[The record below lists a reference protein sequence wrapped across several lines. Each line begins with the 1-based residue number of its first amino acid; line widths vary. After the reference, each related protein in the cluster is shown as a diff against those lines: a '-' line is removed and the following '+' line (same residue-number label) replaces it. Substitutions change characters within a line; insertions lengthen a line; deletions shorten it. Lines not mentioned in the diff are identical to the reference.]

1 MIVAGFPQCK
11 KRKRRQPSG
20 ETQIIVSI
28 ELFASEVR
36 MNKKKLTGYA
46 LKPLITWHRS
56 IFWANNLPRLA
67 LAWVLAASILLAQN
81 QNSYADPQQAK
92 PKPANSQIADPQP
105 ANSQPASLQPA
116 SSQSASQLP
125 ASPRLASK
133 EAESANAS
141 SRQFKDDTLPDLQQ
155 QGLDKESLLKNFKPL
170 RVPPEPQLNHQQN
183 KTLSMSPIKL
193 GALIQIAAM
202 RPLRLEANYD
212 TPISLADALSYTMQN
227 SLPIRIAHESVVFQE
242 ASLAS
247 QLADFL
253 PSFAMSYTHTNS
265 HVFPSTHSKSDVFVP
280 RMSYPVFL
288 GGNDF
293 YTALAQYYRL
303 RGWQETYK
311 SNVNDA
317 LLDVYQKYTN
327 LVLNHSLLKIRVKAV
342 EVSKLQLSLNNEQY
356 KAGSGTV
363 FAIMQSRSQLAADRQ
378 ALLAQQVATRQSSLL
393 LGYALNMPLAANLV
407 PDREYLTEG
416 SLINERTTIDELLDI
431 AIVHRPEL
439 RQYEY
444 FRYSAARN
452 VQVAAS
458 NLYPTVS
465 LSQTFNKS
473 ETTTTTPSGG
483 SSTIE
488 GAGIFGG
495 LFNTFQQG
503 VSVGYSLPNMGLNSV
518 ASIVS
523 ARALSRQSALQA
535 NQQLQLVSQQVRFDY
550 ITALTAR
557 EQIDNAAYG
566 AESSAE
572 ALRLAELRLQSGL
585 GTNLELIQAQ
595 RDYINALYT
604 QAQAIVAS
612 NSAQAQLLHDLGV
625 INVDN
630 LLVGYRP

>member
-1 MIVAGFPQCK
+1 MLRF
-11 KRKRRQPSG
+11 
-20 ETQIIVSI
+20 
-28 ELFASEVR
+28 
-36 MNKKKLTGYA
+36 
-46 LKPLITWHRS
+46 
-56 IFWANNLPRLA
+56 
-67 LAWVLAASILLAQN
+67 VLAATLSLSSPVITAQQSIAQVQPEANSKLTAKPSIPIPAPIPAPTQIPLSPPSEHQAQKASGSQTLAQ
-81 QNSYADPQQAK
+81 SRPD
-92 PKPANSQIADPQP
+92 
-105 ANSQPASLQPA
+105 
-116 SSQSASQLP
+116 SASQP
-125 ASPRLASK
+125 SSGASPSLSMK
-133 EAESANAS
+133 PDTEGTKLSPGKFS
-141 SRQFKDDTLPDLQQ
+141 DDSLPDLQQ
-155 QGLDKESLLKNFKPL
+155 HGLDRNSLLKGFQPL
-170 RVPPEPQLNHQQN
+170 KAPPEPRLSHQQN
-183 KTLSMSPIKL
+183 KTLNMNPIKL
-193 GALIQIAAM
+193 GALIQVAAM

-212 TPISLADALSYTMQN
+212 VPISLADALSYTMQN

-253 PSFAMSYTHTNS
+253 PSFSMSYTHTLS
-265 HVFPSTHSKSDVFVP
+265 HVYPSTHSTSDVFVP

-317 LLDVYQKYTN
+317 LLDVYQKYTA

-342 EVSKLQLSLNNEQY
+342 EVSKLQLNLNNEQY

-363 FAIMQSRSQLAADRQ
+363 FAIMQSRSQLAADKQ
-378 ALLAQQVATRQSSLL
+378 ALLAQQIATRQSSLL

-416 SLINERTTIDELLDI
+416 SLINEHATIDELLDI

-444 FRYSAARN
+444 FRYAAARN

-465 LSQTFNKS
+465 FSTTFNKS
-473 ETTTTTPSGG
+473 ETTTTTAASAASLASSGG
-483 SSTIE
+483 STTNTTIE

-495 LFNTFQQG
+495 LFNTLQNG
-503 VSVGYSLPNMGLNSV
+503 LSIGYSLPNMGLNSV

-550 ITALTAR
+550 ITALTAK

-585 GTNLELIQAQ
+585 GTNLELITAQ
-595 RDYINALYT
+595 RDYINALYA

-625 INVDN
+625 INVDT
-630 LLVGYRP
+630 LLAGYRP

>member
-1 MIVAGFPQCK
+1 
-11 KRKRRQPSG
+11 
-20 ETQIIVSI
+20 
-28 ELFASEVR
+28 

-46 LKPLITWHRS
+46 LKPTITWHQS
-56 IFWANNLPRLA
+56 ISRASHLPGFA
-67 LAWVLAASILLAQN
+67 LGWVLAATIVLVQN
-81 QNSYADPQQAK
+81 QLGYADPQLPNPALARPQ
-92 PKPANSQIADPQP
+92 PANSQIAEPEQTNEQLTIQRSANKQNVEPQLPIPQP
-105 ANSQPASLQPA
+105 ANPQ
-116 SSQSASQLP
+116 
-125 ASPRLASK
+125 LASK
-133 EAESANAS
+133 EAESAKSS
-141 SRQFKDDTLPDLQQ
+141 SRQFNDDSLPDLQR

-170 RVPPEPQLNHQQN
+170 RTPAEPQLNHQQN

-193 GALIQIAAM
+193 GALIQVAAM
-202 RPLRLEANYD
+202 RPLRLEADYD
-212 TPISLADALSYTMQN
+212 TPISLAEALDYTMKN

-253 PSFAMSYTHTNS
+253 PSFSMSYTHTNS

-280 RMSYPVFL
+280 RMSYPLFL

-342 EVSKLQLSLNNEQY
+342 EVSKLQLSLNNEQF

-363 FAIMQSRSQLAADRQ
+363 FAIMQSRSQLAADKQ

-407 PDREYLTEG
+407 PDKEYLTEG
-416 SLINERTTIDELLDI
+416 SLINEHATIDELLNI
-431 AIVHRPEL
+431 AIIHRPEL

-465 LSQTFNKS
+465 VSQTYNKS
-473 ETTTTTPSGG
+473 ETTTTTSGSSGG
-483 SSTIE
+483 NTTIE

-495 LFNTFQQG
+495 LFNTYQQG
-503 VSVGYSLPNMGLNSV
+503 GSVGYSLPNLGMNSV

-535 NQQLQLVSQQVRFDY
+535 NQQLQLVNQQVRFDY

-585 GTNLELIQAQ
+585 GTNLELMTAQ
-595 RDYINALYT
+595 RDYINALYS

-625 INVDN
+625 INVDT
-630 LLVGYRP
+630 LLAGYHP